1 MSIIIFKIKNIV
13 WNNKQNK
20 IYIIIKICREQT
32 IKKSVYKLRIHVI
45 IKDLIS
51 KLISQSTSECD
62 ILALEI

>member
-32 IKKSVYKLRIHVI
+32 IKKSVYKMRIHEYNYKFI
-45 IKDLIS
+45 NY
-51 KLISQSTSECD
+51 KL
-62 ILALEI
+62 